1 MAAKLRKSFNIVPFV
16 PLFCPLSASWLPI
29 CNLPAVLQLKGAN
42 SVFIILFLS
51 ENKVR
56 ML

>member
-16 PLFCPLSASWLPI
+16 PLFCLLLASWLPI
-29 CNLPAVLQLKGAN
+29 CNLPAVSQLKGAN
-42 SVFIILFLS
+42 SVFLILFLGG
-51 ENKVR
+51 NKAI

>member
-16 PLFCPLSASWLPI
+16 PLFCLLSASWSPI
-29 CNLPAVLQLKGAN
+29 CNLPAVSQLKGAN
-42 SVFIILFLS
+42 SVFLILFLG
-51 ENKVR
+51 ENKAI